1 MSNDD
6 ILKFIKN
13 EKEVSEYKIALLS
26 RGAKAYNKRLVSIE
40 KSFMEF
46 PFEDI
51 EFSDVESARESLSL
65 FKASKKDFFDKFP
78 GFKEYNAEHDFNERV
93 WSAERGAD
101 IQSKK
106 KFLEDLYLWI
116 LDVKICEVNAVQD
129 NYLFGEMCKKHK
141 RIEVKDLNIEGVRTL
156 EGVLLSKQRARM
168 QAMAYSVG
176 RFVHSELRRISSL
189 YPFISEE
196 NHVQAEEAIDS
207 VIYGLEGE
215 SFRYFNEGLDE
226 MHYLIDGTM
235 GHNDQI
241 GSVNKL
247 KNLCSGSDAG
257 TFYLERLLPESGDIY
272 NPRTLKPLKKRASAR
287 AYALVTPLNRVGNEY
302 INVVSRNI
310 WTGDGVN
317 ISSMLDSSFFNAKTK
332 KGKEYFKAISCI
344 PAWKMLDEAENKE
357 DLRDVIY
364 YLFGIN
370 NVLSSDRS
378 EMIKKMNNNKGN
390 RVLICQDRSRILIP
404 ETRSDSLHLLGASVW
419 MKKIIQKVNS
429 DYFNTNKII
438 TNDISSR
445 VESRKNLIKELFDN

>member
-13 EKEVSEYKIALLS
+13 EKEVSEYKIALLN
-26 RGAKAYNKRLVSIE
+26 RGTKVYNKRLIAIE
-40 KSFMEF
+40 KSFIEF

-51 EFSDVESARESLSL
+51 QFPDIESARESLSL
-65 FKASKKDFFDKFP
+65 FKASKQDFFDKFP
-78 GFKEYNAEHDFNERV
+78 GFKEYNTERDFNEKV
-93 WSAERGAD
+93 WSTERKAE
-101 IQSKK
+101 IQNKK
-106 KFLEDLYLWI
+106 KFLEDLYLWLLEI
-116 LDVKICEVNAVQD
+116 KICEVNAVQD
-129 NYLFGEMCKKHK
+129 DYLFREVCKKHK
-141 RIEVKDLNIEGVRTL
+141 KTDIKDMKIEEVRTL
-156 EGVLLSKQRARM
+156 EGVFLSKKRARM
-168 QAMAYSVG
+168 QAMIYSVG
-176 RFVHSELRRISSL
+176 RFVHSELRRISNL
-189 YPFISEE
+189 YPFVSEE
-196 NHVQAEEAIDS
+196 NHVQAEEAVDS

-215 SFRYFNEGLDE
+215 AFRYFNEGLGE
-226 MHYLIDGTM
+226 MHHLINGTM

-247 KNLCSGSDAG
+247 RNLCSGSEAG
-257 TFYLERLLPESGDIY
+257 TFYLARLLPEDGDIY
-272 NPRTLKPLKKRASAR
+272 NPRTLKPLKKKASAR

-302 INVVSRNI
+302 INVMSRNI
-310 WTGDGVN
+310 WTDDGVN
-317 ISSMLDSSFFNAKTK
+317 ISSMLESSFFNAKTK

-344 PAWKMLDEAENKE
+344 PAWKMLDEAEGNE

-370 NVLSSDRS
+370 DALSNDRS

-390 RVLICQDRSRILIP
+390 GVLICQDRSRILVP

-438 TNDISSR
+438 TNDISNR
-445 VESRKNLIKELFDN
+445 VESRKNIIKELFDN